1 MGFGRMI
8 YVENQNISK
17 IEQNKAKKGLCR
29 AWIAPVLTATLM
41 SSQVFEAS
49 VGASQNAVIV
59 AVDV

>member
-8 YVENQNISK
+8 CVGNHNISK
-17 IEQNKAKKGLCR
+17 IEQNKAKKGLRR
-29 AWIAPVLTATLM
+29 AWMALVLTATLM
-41 SSQVFEAS
+41 SSQVFEAA